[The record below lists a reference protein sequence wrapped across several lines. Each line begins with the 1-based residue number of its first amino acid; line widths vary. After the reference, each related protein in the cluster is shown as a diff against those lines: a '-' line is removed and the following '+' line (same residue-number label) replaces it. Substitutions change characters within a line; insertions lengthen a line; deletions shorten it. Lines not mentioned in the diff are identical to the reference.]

1 MKIAIFDLDGTLICG
16 DSTSLFLDCLLDK
29 GIITEEF
36 RKKDDGL
43 IAEFFKG
50 TLDIV
55 SYYHY
60 ALTPLI
66 GKNKND
72 LADIINDYL
81 LNYIQPIVYPEA
93 FKLINEYKA
102 LGAEIIIASATIDLI
117 VTSIANKIFNISN
130 IIATRIVYDDKGCIT
145 GNVYPDISH
154 QAGKA
159 IRIKELCKQKGWE
172 LIDSDGYGDSIND
185 LEMLEITTNPHAT
198 NANKALENVAKTRNW
213 EIINFSK

>member
-117 VTSIANKIFNISN
+117 VTS
-130 IIATRIVYDDKGCIT
+130 
-145 GNVYPDISH
+145 
-154 QAGKA
+154 KA
-159 IRIKELCKQKGWE
+159 KRIKELCKQKGWE

-185 LEMLEITTNPHAT
+185 LEMLEITTNPHVT